1 MPRGVTRRRPRT
13 RAALLKAA
21 LETFAEHGFH
31 ASSIEQICERAG
43 YTRGAYY
50 SNFASKEELFLALF
64 DEHSERTVRR
74 LAEAVDSLTADE
86 YTLDRLAELAS
97 RVEPDERD
105 WYLVTTE
112 FTLHAIRDP
121 QAAWVLARHDARLR
135 AEIARGL
142 TTVLRRAGR
151 ELTVDADRFARLM
164 IALRE
169 GGLAQSYVEPEELP
183 PGALERDFLAGLLE
197 ASTRPVDAAG
207 GGAEGD
213 RPADGR
219 TGPAG
224 PRTAPPARERPA
236 EPGVSRTDPGPTR

>member
-1 MPRGVTRRRPRT
+1 MPKGVTKRRPRT

-31 ASSIEQICERAG
+31 ATSIEQICDRAG

-74 LAEAVDSLTADE
+74 LADAVDTLAAED
-86 YTLDRLAELAS
+86 YTLERLAELAS

-112 FTLHAIRDP
+112 FTLHAIRDR

-142 TTVLRRAGR
+142 TAVLRRAGR
-151 ELTVDADRFARLM
+151 ELTVDADRFARML

-183 PGALERDFLAGLLE
+183 PGSLERDFLAPLLA
-197 ASTRPVDAAG
+197 ASTRKIDAANQV
-207 GGAEGD
+207 
-213 RPADGR
+213 
-219 TGPAG
+219 
-224 PRTAPPARERPA
+224 PRTHSPHP
-236 EPGVSRTDPGPTR
+236 

>member
-1 MPRGVTRRRPRT
+1 MPKGVTRRRPRT

-31 ASSIEQICERAG
+31 ATTIEQICERAG
-43 YTRGAYY
+43 FTRGAYY

-64 DEHSERTVRR
+64 DEHSDRTVRR
-74 LAEAVDSLTADE
+74 LAESIDALTAEE
-86 YTLDRLAELAS
+86 YTLTRLAELAA

-142 TTVLRRAGR
+142 TLVLRRAGR
-151 ELTVDADRFARLM
+151 ELTVDADRFARLL

-169 GGLAQSYVEPEELP
+169 GGLAQSYVEPTELP
-183 PGALERDFLAGLLE
+183 PGSLERQFLAPLLE
-197 ASTRPVDAAG
+197 VSTRELPGAGTHSGTDIGTGTHSDTGTEDEGQSKRSGSDA
-207 GGAEGD
+207 
-213 RPADGR
+213 
-219 TGPAG
+219 
-224 PRTAPPARERPA
+224 
-236 EPGVSRTDPGPTR
+236 VI

>member
-1 MPRGVTRRRPRT
+1 MPKGVTRRRPRT

-31 ASSIEQICERAG
+31 ATSIEQICERAG

-74 LAEAVDSLTADE
+74 LAEAVD
-86 YTLDRLAELAS
+86 TLSAEDHTLERLAEVAS
-97 RVEPDERD
+97 RIEPDERD

-112 FTLHAIRDP
+112 FTLHAIRDR

-135 AEIARGL
+135 AEIARGV
-142 TTVLRRAGR
+142 TAMLRRAGR
-151 ELTVDADRFARLM
+151 ELTVDADRFARML

-183 PGALERDFLAGLLE
+183 PGSLERDFLAPLL
-197 ASTRPVDAAG
+197 AATTREIDG
-207 GGAEGD
+207 GG
-213 RPADGR
+213 
-219 TGPAG
+219 
-224 PRTAPPARERPA
+224 
-236 EPGVSRTDPGPTR
+236 

>member
-1 MPRGVTRRRPRT
+1 MPKGVTRRRPRT

-31 ASSIEQICERAG
+31 ATTIEQICERAG

-64 DEHSERTVRR
+64 DEHSDRTVRR
-74 LAEAVDSLTADE
+74 LAESIDALTAEE
-86 YTLDRLAELAS
+86 YTLTRLAELAA

-135 AEIARGL
+135 TEIARGL
-142 TTVLRRAGR
+142 TLVLRRAGR
-151 ELTVDADRFARLM
+151 ELTVDADRFARLL

-169 GGLAQSYVEPEELP
+169 GALAQSYVEPAELP
-183 PGALERDFLAGLLE
+183 PGSLERQFLAPLLE
-197 ASTRPVDAAG
+197 VSTREIPGAGASTGTGTGIDDAA
-207 GGAEGD
+207 EGEGQSKRSGSD
-213 RPADGR
+213 A
-219 TGPAG
+219 
-224 PRTAPPARERPA
+224 
-236 EPGVSRTDPGPTR
+236 VI

>member
-1 MPRGVTRRRPRT
+1 MPGRGAGIVGGSIVDKEGPPVPKGVTKRRPRT

-31 ASSIEQICERAG
+31 ATTIEQICERAG

-74 LAEAVDSLTADE
+74 LAEAVDALAAEE
-86 YTLDRLAELAS
+86 YTLERVAELAS

-105 WYLVTTE
+105 WYLISTE

-142 TTVLRRAGR
+142 KDVLRRAGR
-151 ELTVDADRFARLM
+151 ELTVDADRFARVL

-169 GGLAQSYVEPEELP
+169 GGLAQSYVEPEEVP
-183 PGALERDFLAGLLE
+183 PGSLERDFLAPLLE
-197 ASTRPVDAAG
+197 ATTRTTQ
-207 GGAEGD
+207 END
-213 RPADGR
+213 RA
-219 TGPAG
+219 
-224 PRTAPPARERPA
+224 
-236 EPGVSRTDPGPTR
+236 

>member
-1 MPRGVTRRRPRT
+1 MPKGVTKRRPRT
-13 RAALLKAA
+13 RAALLRAA
-21 LETFAEHGFH
+21 LEAFAEHGFH
-31 ASSIEQICERAG
+31 ATSIEQICERAG

-74 LAEAVDSLTADE
+74 LAESIDALTAEE
-86 YTLDRLAELAS
+86 YTLERLAELAS

-112 FTLHAIRDP
+112 FTLHAIRDR

-142 TTVLRRAGR
+142 TSVLRRAGR
-151 ELTVDADRFARLM
+151 ELTVDADRFARML

-169 GGLAQSYVEPEELP
+169 GGLAQSYVEPDELP
-183 PGALERDFLAGLLE
+183 PGSLEREFLAPLLA
-197 ASTRPVDAAG
+197 ASTREIAPGAG
-207 GGAEGD
+207 QEGE
-213 RPADGR
+213 RE
-219 TGPAG
+219 GPTEAS
-224 PRTAPPARERPA
+224 
-236 EPGVSRTDPGPTR
+236 VSRTGRGPTP

>member
-1 MPRGVTRRRPRT
+1 MPKGVTRRRPRT

-31 ASSIEQICERAG
+31 ATTIEQVCERAG

-64 DEHSERTVRR
+64 DEHSDRIVRR
-74 LAEAVDSLTADE
+74 LAESIDALAAEE
-86 YTLDRLAELAS
+86 YTLERLAELAA

-121 QAAWVLARHDARLR
+121 QAAWVLARHDERLR

-142 TTVLRRAGR
+142 TLVLRRAGR
-151 ELTVDADRFARLM
+151 ELTVDADRFARLL

-169 GGLAQSYVEPEELP
+169 GGLAQSYVEPDALP
-183 PGALERDFLAGLLE
+183 PGSLERQFLTPLLE
-197 ASTRPVDAAG
+197 ASTRRIPG
-207 GGAEGD
+207 
-213 RPADGR
+213 
-219 TGPAG
+219 
-224 PRTAPPARERPA
+224 APPGQSKRSGSDA
-236 EPGVSRTDPGPTR
+236 VI